1 MTTYTAVVSGK
12 ASITARGPIR
22 EAAERM
28 LGRLWIDQIPV
39 RLASEDPALFPSAAR
54 AGQDGRQLCWPGQ
67 PGPSRALLDR
77 IAELRAAAEADGLTE
92 VALLGR
98 GAPARAAELVF
109 RHFAALHAEAEAE
122 AAAGRAAPSEDGD
135 ADAGGGEGGAD
146 GTGTDEVGA
155 DGIDADGTGTDGTG
169 ADGTGADG
177 IEVPPGAA
185 AAVGAFETASW
196 PAGPPRGPGGM
207 SLTVLDGLEP
217 GPLLRVAGDRE
228 RLRRTLVVVAG
239 NDQATDTLRRVFVQ
253 LFQDLDLAPEEIA
266 RRFVVVTAPGGVP
279 AKKAADAGHPLIEAP
294 EPTAFGA
301 LSPYALVPAGLA
313 GADVAALLDGA
324 ARVLPSL
331 TRPENNPGLVLG
343 AILGGAVRS
352 GRETMVLGGYPAD
365 LAGSADSAAPGTA
378 DWIAPLLA
386 EATGGRLLPVVQHGG
401 LPVVPDDD
409 LFLVT
414 LEGRPRQ
421 DDATVSGPLAAQLVL
436 WEYAAAVAAHLLDI
450 DPLRAPER
458 DPAEA
463 APDPVM
469 FAEGDP
475 GQAVEV
481 HTADPAFAAAADLA
495 GLLDA
500 VVRRAASDGHLAI
513 VAHLDPDPERGQGA
527 QVRRLAAVLA
537 ARCARPVTI
546 SWGHRYPAIGNDHRE
561 KGVYLVVTGNVVH
574 DVPVPGRHQR
584 LGPLQV
590 ARALGEAR
598 AAARGG
604 RPVVRLHLR
613 DRWAGLARLLESA
626 RGGR

>member
-39 RLASEDPALFPSAAR
+39 RLASEDPSLFPSAVR

-67 PGPSRALLDR
+67 PGPTRALLDR

-109 RHFAALHAEAEAE
+109 RHFAALHAAAE
-122 AAAGRAAPSEDGD
+122 AAAAAEKPAPAAPSGSGD
-135 ADAGGGEGGAD
+135 ADGGEDGGS
-146 GTGTDEVGA
+146 GA
-155 DGIDADGTGTDGTG
+155 DGID
-169 ADGTGADG
+169 
-177 IEVPPGAA
+177 VPPGAA

-196 PAGPPRGPGGM
+196 PAEPPRGPGGM

-217 GPLLRVAGDRE
+217 GPLLRAAGDRE
-228 RLRRTLVVVAG
+228 RLRRTLVVVTG

-253 LFQDLDLAPEEIA
+253 LFQDLDLGPEEIA

-294 EPTAFGA
+294 EATAFGA

-343 AILGGAVRS
+343 AILGGAARS
-352 GRETMVLGGYPAD
+352 GRETMVLGGYPAAE
-365 LAGSADSAAPGTA
+365 LAGSADSAGPGTA

-421 DDATVSGPLAAQLVL
+421 DDATVSGPLPAQLVL

-458 DPAEA
+458 DPAES

-495 GLLDA
+495 ALLDA

-604 RPVVRLHLR
+604 RPVVRLHLQ
-613 DRWAGLARLLESA
+613 DRWAGLARLLDSA
-626 RGGR
+626 RGGP